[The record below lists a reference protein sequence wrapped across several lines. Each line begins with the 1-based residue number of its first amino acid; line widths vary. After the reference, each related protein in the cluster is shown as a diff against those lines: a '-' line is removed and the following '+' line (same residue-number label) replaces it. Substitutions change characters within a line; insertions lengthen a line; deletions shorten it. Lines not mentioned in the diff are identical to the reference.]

1 MPAYKKFDGKRY
13 RKVMRGFP
21 SKRLA
26 SSAAKRLRAKG
37 DVFVR
42 GSPYMSKRFKRKMYG
57 LYVRTK

>member
-21 SKRLA
+21 SKRL
-26 SSAAKRLRAKG
+26 RAKG

-42 GSPYMSKRFKRKMYG
+42 VSPYMSKRFKRKMYG